1 MTKSR
6 TVPLSSGAQQADY
19 KAAGD
24 GLWLPSLSFGY
35 KFHYCYL
42 SVFFQKA
49 LDGVS

>member
-19 KAAGD
+19 KAGFPLA
-24 GLWLPSLSFGY
+24 SLGY